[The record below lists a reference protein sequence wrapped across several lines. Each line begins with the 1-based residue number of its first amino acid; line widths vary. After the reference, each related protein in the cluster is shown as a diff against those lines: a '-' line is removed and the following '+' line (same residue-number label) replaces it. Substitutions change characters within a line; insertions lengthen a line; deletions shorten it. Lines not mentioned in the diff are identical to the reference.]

1 MFINNITD
9 IITWALVTMYSIQ
22 SQYKMD
28 KLREATGKA
37 LLWRFNSM
45 VFTAKTTV
53 WLTQDA
59 RFLNTLYTIQKLK
72 TAIKFLG
79 FHITVKKVVYWLCL
93 NWSWRTI
100 YNSRCSSVALYTG
113 KRQHH
118 LLQPCSTSTITNKP
132 G

>member
-1 MFINNITD
+1 
-9 IITWALVTMYSIQ
+9 
-22 SQYKMD
+22 
-28 KLREATGKA
+28 
-37 LLWRFNSM
+37 M

-93 NWSWRTI
+93 N
-100 YNSRCSSVALYTG
+100 
-113 KRQHH
+113 
-118 LLQPCSTSTITNKP
+118 
-132 G
+132 